1 MAAATR
7 LTPLLNMNMPSIRR
21 LKRRDFLALST
32 GGASAFLLWRYFT
45 GGQPRSQAFSDP
57 TRTHASSAR
66 TYSSNAEGL
75 LNVTLDARY
84 EPISVA
90 EQQATLYSYNGQIP
104 GPRIE
109 TKPGDTVRIRF
120 TNYLP
125 NPTNIH
131 YHGLHIP
138 PTGNAD
144 NVFLDIHNGETFT
157 YEFTIP
163 EDHPAGLFYYH
174 PHRHGFVAEQVF
186 GGLGGMFVVRGELDQ
201 IPEVKAAKEE
211 FLFLKDFSLEAS
223 SNGVQAR
230 PSRHMDRMWGRVGQ
244 LVTVNGQSNPS
255 FSIPRGGLLRLRM
268 LNASSARFYRL
279 SLEEHPMH
287 LIATDG
293 ISLSE
298 PVEVSEVLLS
308 PGERADVL
316 IQGDR
321 ESGQYRLLDLPY
333 SRGRMGMMERGRM
346 RGGRMD
352 WEGMGMMERGRMRGD
367 RMDWEGMEMMEPS
380 EGGTPRTLATISYS
394 GQENRMSLPQQLIP
408 IEALPE
414 PQTVRRFVLNHG
426 MNRGMGMAFLING
439 KTFDHR
445 RIDTQVSLN
454 TVEDWEITNTGMM
467 DHPFHIH
474 TNHFQVISRNG
485 QPEPYRAWKDMV
497 LVRPGETVRIRIRFA
512 DFSGKTVY
520 HCHILDHEE
529 LGMMGLIEM
538 TG

>member
-1 MAAATR
+1 
-7 LTPLLNMNMPSIRR
+7 MPIIRR
-21 LKRRDFLALST
+21 FGRRAFLALSA
-32 GGASAFLLWRYFT
+32 GGAGAFLLGRYFAV
-45 GGQPRSQAFSDP
+45 GQSRSQAP
-57 TRTHASSAR
+57 LNHTRTTTSSDK
-66 TYSSNAEGL
+66 TYSSTDKGL
-75 LNVTLDARY
+75 LNIALEARY
-84 EPISVA
+84 EPISIA
-90 EQQATLYSYNGQIP
+90 GQQATLYSYNGQIP
-104 GPRIE
+104 GPKIE
-109 TKPGDTVRIRF
+109 TKPGDTVRVRF

-144 NVFLDIHNGETFT
+144 NVFLDIPNGETFT

-163 EDHPAGLFYYH
+163 EDHPSGLFYYH

-211 FLFLKDFSLEAS
+211 FLFLKDFSLEAG

-255 FSIPRGGLLRLRM
+255 ISIPRGGLLRLRM

-333 SRGRMGMMERGRM
+333 SRGRMGMMERDRM
-346 RGGRMD
+346 GGNRMD
-352 WEGMGMMERGRMRGD
+352 WGGMGMMERGRMGGN
-367 RMDWEGMEMMEPS
+367 RMDWGETEMMEQS
-380 EGGTPRTLATISYS
+380 DMGNPRTLATISYS
-394 GQENRMSLPQQLIP
+394 GQENMMSLPQQLISV
-408 IEALPE
+408 EALPE
-414 PQTVRRFVLNHG
+414 PQIVRRFVLNHG
-426 MNRGMGMAFLING
+426 MRQGMGMAFLING

-445 RIDTQVSLN
+445 RIDTQVSIN
-454 TVEDWEITNTGMM
+454 TVEDWEVTNTGMM

-474 TNHFQVISRNG
+474 TNPFQVISRNG
-485 QPEPYRAWKDMV
+485 QPEPYRAWKDVV
-497 LVRPGETVRIRIRFA
+497 LVRPNETVRIRIRFA
-512 DFSGKTVY
+512 DFPGKTVY

-529 LGMMGLIEM
+529 LGMMGIIEM